1 MLERFLFLRFKF
13 LLMTET
19 KMYWR
24 LAHSPKERILQ
35 EYEADEWRVLSSTFV
50 FALEGYERERKSAQ
64 IAKIVHRATL
74 HMSGKRAE
82 LGLFVC
88 CVAALLWENCL
99 HDHSCSSAL

>member
-35 EYEADEWRVLSSTFV
+35 EYEADEWRVLSSTV
-50 FALEGYERERKSAQ
+50 VLLK
-64 IAKIVHRATL
+64 RAT
-74 HMSGKRAE
+74 
-82 LGLFVC
+82 
-88 CVAALLWENCL
+88 
-99 HDHSCSSAL
+99 SANASLPK